1 MKKIIKEAQTQKQTQ
16 EKNYEV
22 VVNQRDILGTQL
34 IKRNQE
40 VSSLYEKIK
49 LSSSNLTKG
58 ELHYKKLQKEYNE
71 FQR

>member
-1 MKKIIKEAQTQKQTQ
+1 M
-16 EKNYEV
+16 

-40 VSSLYEKIK
+40 VAALYEKIK

-58 ELHYKKLQKEYNE
+58 ELHYKKLQKQYNE
-71 FQR
+71 LQR